1 MQRPG
6 AALGGVGRN
15 RVGVR
20 CKRDRPSGRAD
31 LAGPLGTAKSD
42 LFEVRRNRHGEDWG
56 LPKMCQIG
64 QMGVCVSG
72 RVSVGV
78 TLGATFCESPR
89 SIHEGLRSSGLTS
102 FWISTSFVRMMVEF
116 QQKVVLRC

>member
-1 MQRPG
+1 MTSDQPRPEVSGQRSD
-6 AALGGVGRN
+6 AALGGVGRT
-15 RVGVR
+15 RAGVR

-31 LAGPLGTAKSD
+31 LAGPPCAEESD
-42 LFEVRRNRHGEDWG
+42 LFEVRRNRHGEGWV
-56 LPKMCQIG
+56 LPKMRQIG

-89 SIHEGLRSSGLTS
+89 STMRA
-102 FWISTSFVRMMVEF
+102 FAVPV
-116 QQKVVLRC
+116 